1 MSEEEGRASLVTQW
15 HAWLSV
21 EGGGKEKIGEGRGK
35 MLILGIITVIS
46 RTNKRRDRREREG
59 KNRGERS

>member
-1 MSEEEGRASLVTQW
+1 
-15 HAWLSV
+15 
-21 EGGGKEKIGEGRGK
+21 

-59 KNRGERS
+59 KNREERS